1 MSPVVCQEEQLVA
14 TRNAVL
20 VNFRR
25 RKTHAERR
33 GPPPNLRDVG
43 SQLIL
48 TNGPRA
54 EHERD
59 VSRDESSTRGLV
71 GATERINSLTGPN
84 HPIWTEIHDRRANR
98 RVRSMT
104 EAA

>member
-1 MSPVVCQEEQLVA
+1 MSPVVCQEEQFVA

-33 GPPPNLRDVG
+33 GPPRNLRDVG

-48 TNGPRA
+48 TNGARA
-54 EHERD
+54 EHECD
-59 VSRDESSTRGLV
+59 VSRDDSSTRGLV
-71 GATERINSLTGPN
+71 GATERINSLTNVYRPS
-84 HPIWTEIHDRRANR
+84 RNR
-98 RVRSMT
+98 KHV
-104 EAA
+104 EHG